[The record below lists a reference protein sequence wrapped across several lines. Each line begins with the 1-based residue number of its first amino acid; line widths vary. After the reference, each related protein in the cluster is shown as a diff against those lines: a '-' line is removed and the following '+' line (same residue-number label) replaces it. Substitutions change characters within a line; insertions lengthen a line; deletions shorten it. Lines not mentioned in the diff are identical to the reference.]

1 MQVRLLSS
9 TLRAFRTIC
18 CDDELLTLSCPI
30 GTSISVELVQYGA
43 KESNDTLQCAY
54 SELDSSYY
62 VPEPT
67 PPALST
73 IDFSVPVP
81 VNATTVTPTA
91 TMAST
96 ELATNDTLTTVERPK
111 DKCTPL
117 YVLQYS
123 ILQTVVEACQKKR
136 RCRIQATPKNFA
148 TAPCPGI
155 HRMVEVNH
163 KCRPFEFRSLVSC
176 EKDIVRLTCGQY
188 TRIAIYSATYGRTA
202 YESSHCSQT
211 AASKEQT
218 CLSEH
223 TSLTL
228 TEICQGR
235 RKCTVAV
242 ESSTFGNPC
251 PENIRVYLK
260 VIYACVSRNVFRERY
275 ITPLEDDEQDE
286 RPYESNELYDEELT
300 PAPNQIEGSAIGKGV
315 STNHNKY
322 AGSSGESAVKAE
334 NIVTF
339 NKDGKLR
346 SMSFCGRYGGT
357 LPNRLKRA
365 ADSRSLPSQINAL
378 PLVCIRCGRAAPL
391 CPPAGTDSS
400 AGSDYSSLLDDGH
413 LLIVSV
419 AVLFFCCV
427 CLSFGALVAYKM
439 KLFQS
444 GNNRCIK
451 ASESTDS
458 HSTPPSYRGPS
469 EDFDLVECM
478 PDTMDAMAVKAAEQ
492 PPPPQT
498 FVQPVVASAPV
509 AHHSTILPAFKFAEP
524 RGGSLSQISTTM
536 FILPNYLMA
545 GPLPG
550 TLSNRRPKDAQG
562 SPLQSGD
569 NLTITLATT
578 DIPGSS
584 SSNINGNNPP
594 ITSKMEVPS
603 PVYYSQH
610 LQPHQHHQ
618 QQQQQHVPYGV
629 STSCGQC
636 TTLGWQPVSG
646 GVIGGGTAA
655 APIYG
660 GKLLPV
666 ENAPSGTTSKT
677 SHPYH
682 RNQSL
687 KSSAGEPEGRPD
699 EGPSAD
705 GGTGAADGGLRLQIN
720 VRHKWTRHMNEPANF
735 RYQLNK

>member
-1 MQVRLLSS
+1 MNSKMLHIIIGFIVIVQRAAGDDLGLLSS

-18 CDDELLTLSCPI
+18 CDDELLNLSCPI
-30 GTSISVELVQYGA
+30 GTSISVELVQYGT
-43 KESNDTLQCAY
+43 KESNETLQCAY

-62 VPEPT
+62 LPEPT
-67 PPALST
+67 TPALST
-73 IDFSVPVP
+73 IDFSVAAQI
-81 VNATTVTPTA
+81 NATSITPTVS
-91 TMAST
+91 TIST
-96 ELATNDTLTTVERPK
+96 EPATNDTLATIERPK

-163 KCRPFEFRSLVSC
+163 KCRPFEFRSLISC

-202 YESSHCSQT
+202 YESSHCTQA

-275 ITPLEDDEQDE
+275 ITPLEDDELDE

-300 PAPNQIEGSAIGKGV
+300 PAPNQIEGSAVGKGAG
-315 STNHNKY
+315 TNHNKY
-322 AGSSGESAVKAE
+322 SGSGESAVKAE

-339 NKDGKLR
+339 NKD
-346 SMSFCGRYGGT
+346 
-357 LPNRLKRA
+357 
-365 ADSRSLPSQINAL
+365 
-378 PLVCIRCGRAAPL
+378 
-391 CPPAGTDSS
+391 AGDSS
-400 AGSDYSSLLDDGH
+400 DGNGQPSLLDDGH
-413 LLIVSV
+413 LLIVGV
-419 AVLFFCCV
+419 AVLFFCFVCV
-427 CLSFGALVAYKM
+427 SFGALLAYKM
-439 KLFQS
+439 KLFRPS
-444 GNNRCIK
+444 SNRCIK
-451 ASESTDS
+451 ASESSDS
-458 HSTPPSYRGPS
+458 HSTPSSYRAPS

-478 PDTMDAMAVKAAEQ
+478 PDTNTMTEKAPEQ
-492 PPPPQT
+492 PPPPPQT
-498 FVQPVVASAPV
+498 FVQPVTASAPV
-509 AHHSTILPAFKFAEP
+509 TAIPTSTILPAFKFAEP
-524 RGGSLSQISTTM
+524 RGSLSQISTTM

-550 TLSNRRPKDAQG
+550 TLSNRRPKDAG
-562 SPLQSGD
+562 SPLPPGD
-569 NLTITLATT
+569 NLTITLAT
-578 DIPGSS
+578 DRPGSS
-584 SSNINGNNPP
+584 SNTTV
-594 ITSKMEVPS
+594 TSRLESPS
-603 PVYYSQH
+603 PAYYSQH
-610 LQPHQHHQ
+610 LQPQHQ
-618 QQQQQHVPYGV
+618 QHHVPYGV
-629 STSCGQC
+629 SASCGQC
-636 TTLGWQPVSG
+636 TALGWQP
-646 GVIGGGTAA
+646 TAG
-655 APIYG
+655 PIYG
-660 GKLLPV
+660 GKLLAV
-666 ENAPSGTTSKT
+666 ENAASATNKP

-687 KSSAGEPEGRPD
+687 KASAGEPEGCTDVGEPG
-699 EGPSAD
+699 ESGGP
-705 GGTGAADGGLRLQIN
+705 GTGMVGSGATLAQSHPFLWLGLRIGL
-720 VRHKWTRHMNEPANF
+720 M
-735 RYQLNK
+735 

>member
-1 MQVRLLSS
+1 MNSKMLHIIIGFIVIVQRAAGDDLGLLSS

-18 CDDELLTLSCPI
+18 CDDELLSLSCPI

-43 KESNDTLQCAY
+43 KESNETVQCAY
-54 SELDSSYY
+54 SEVDSSYY
-62 VPEPT
+62 PPEPT
-67 PPALST
+67 SPALST
-73 IDFSVPVP
+73 IDFSVVG
-81 VNATTVTPTA
+81 VQANATTNTPTA
-91 TMAST
+91 STLST
-96 ELATNDTLTTVERPK
+96 ELATNDTLALPVERPK

-163 KCRPFEFRSLVSC
+163 KCRPFEFRSLISC

-223 TSLTL
+223 TSHTL

-275 ITPLEDDEQDE
+275 ITPLEDDELDE

-300 PAPNQIEGSAIGKGV
+300 PAPNQIEGSAIGKGTG
-315 STNHNKY
+315 TNHNKY
-322 AGSSGESAVKAE
+322 AGSGESAVKAE

-339 NKDGKLR
+339 NKD
-346 SMSFCGRYGGT
+346 
-357 LPNRLKRA
+357 
-365 ADSRSLPSQINAL
+365 
-378 PLVCIRCGRAAPL
+378 
-391 CPPAGTDSS
+391 AGDSS
-400 AGSDYSSLLDDGH
+400 SGGDHSSLLDDGH
-413 LLIVSV
+413 LLIVGV
-419 AVLFFCCV
+419 AVLFFCFVCV
-427 CLSFGALVAYKM
+427 SFGALLAYKM

-444 GNNRCIK
+444 SNNRCIK
-451 ASESTDS
+451 ASESSDS
-458 HSTPPSYRGPS
+458 HSTPSSYRGPS

-478 PDTMDAMAVKAAEQ
+478 PDTNAMTEKVTEQ
-492 PPPPQT
+492 SPLSPPPPPPQT
-498 FVQPVVASAPV
+498 FVPPV
-509 AHHSTILPAFKFAEP
+509 AASGPVTFPSSTMLPAFKFAEP
-524 RGGSLSQISTTM
+524 RGSLSQISTTM

-550 TLSNRRPKDAQG
+550 TLSNRRPKDAG
-562 SPLQSGD
+562 ASPLPPGD
-569 NLTITLATT
+569 NLTITLAT

-584 SSNINGNNPP
+584 SGSTTTTNNAA
-594 ITSKMEVPS
+594 TSRVESPS
-603 PVYYSQH
+603 PAYYSQH
-610 LQPHQHHQ
+610 LQPHH
-618 QQQQQHVPYGV
+618 QQQQHVPYGV

-636 TTLGWQPVSG
+636 TVLGWQSSAG
-646 GVIGGGTAA
+646 GPP
-655 APIYG
+655 PIYG
-660 GKLLPV
+660 GKLLAV
-666 ENAPSGTTSKT
+666 ENPTAAAATSKT

-687 KSSAGEPEGRPD
+687 KASGSEPEGYPDGTRPG
-699 EGPSAD
+699 ECGGMGGA
-705 GGTGAADGGLRLQIN
+705 GGTTTLTQSHPFLWLGLRIGL
-720 VRHKWTRHMNEPANF
+720 M
-735 RYQLNK
+735 

>member
-1 MQVRLLSS
+1 LLSS
-9 TLRAFRTIC
+9 TLHAFRTIC
-18 CDDELLTLSCPI
+18 CDDELLNLSCPI

-43 KESNDTLQCAY
+43 KGR
-54 SELDSSYY
+54 
-62 VPEPT
+62 
-67 PPALST
+67 
-73 IDFSVPVP
+73 
-81 VNATTVTPTA
+81 
-91 TMAST
+91 
-96 ELATNDTLTTVERPK
+96 LATRSTCLIVAM
-111 DKCTPL
+111 
-117 YVLQYS
+117 YS

-163 KCRPFEFRSLVSC
+163 KCRPFEFRSLISC

-275 ITPLEDDEQDE
+275 ITPLEEDEQDE

-300 PAPNQIEGSAIGKGV
+300 PAPNQIEGSAVGKGV

-322 AGSSGESAVKAE
+322 AGSGESAVKAE

-339 NKDGKLR
+339 NKDAGND
-346 SMSFCGRYGGT
+346 SPGG
-357 LPNRLKRA
+357 NE
-365 ADSRSLPSQINAL
+365 
-378 PLVCIRCGRAAPL
+378 
-391 CPPAGTDSS
+391 
-400 AGSDYSSLLDDGH
+400 YSSLLDDGH

-427 CLSFGALVAYKM
+427 CLSFGALFAYKM

-444 GNNRCIK
+444 GGNRCIK

-458 HSTPPSYRGPS
+458 HSTPSSYRGPS

-478 PDTMDAMAVKAAEQ
+478 PDTDAMTAKAAEQ

-498 FVQPVVASAPV
+498 FVQPVVASAS
-509 AHHSTILPAFKFAEP
+509 AHHSAMPGSTILPAFKFGEP
-524 RGGSLSQISTTM
+524 RAGSLSQISSTM

-562 SPLQSGD
+562 SPLPPGD
-569 NLTITLATT
+569 NLTITLATA
-578 DIPGSS
+578 DIPSS
-584 SSNINGNNPP
+584 STSTGGMGPP
-594 ITSKMEVPS
+594 ITSRMEAPS
-603 PVYYSQH
+603 PSYYSQH
-610 LQPHQHHQ
+610 LQPHQQH
-618 QQQQQHVPYGV
+618 HVPYGV

-636 TTLGWQPVSG
+636 TALGWQPAG
-646 GVIGGGTAA
+646 GVMGGGTVAG
-655 APIYG
+655 PLYS

-666 ENAPSGTTSKT
+666 ENQPGATTNKT

-687 KSSAGEPEGRPD
+687 KSSASEPEGQP
-699 EGPSAD
+699 D
-705 GGTGAADGGLRLQIN
+705 GGTEAGGGASDGGLRMVGPGTTLTQSHPFLWLGLKIGL
-720 VRHKWTRHMNEPANF
+720 M
-735 RYQLNK
+735 

>member
-1 MQVRLLSS
+1 MTIFLS
-9 TLRAFRTIC
+9 LN
-18 CDDELLTLSCPI
+18 
-30 GTSISVELVQYGA
+30 TS
-43 KESNDTLQCAY
+43 
-54 SELDSSYY
+54 
-62 VPEPT
+62 
-67 PPALST
+67 
-73 IDFSVPVP
+73 FSHF
-81 VNATTVTPTA
+81 
-91 TMAST
+91 S
-96 ELATNDTLTTVERPK
+96 LAQ
-111 DKCTPL
+111 
-117 YVLQYS
+117 QYS

-300 PAPNQIEGSAIGKGV
+300 PAPNQIEGSAVGKGAGTGG
-315 STNHNKY
+315 TNHNKY
-322 AGSSGESAVKAE
+322 AGSGESAVKAE

-339 NKDGKLR
+339 NKN
-346 SMSFCGRYGGT
+346 GGT
-357 LPNRLKRA
+357 
-365 ADSRSLPSQINAL
+365 D
-378 PLVCIRCGRAAPL
+378 
-391 CPPAGTDSS
+391 GTDGGHST
-400 AGSDYSSLLDDGH
+400 SLLDDGH

-427 CLSFGALVAYKM
+427 CLSFGALFAYKM
-439 KLFQS
+439 KLFQPS
-444 GNNRCIK
+444 GNRCIK

-458 HSTPPSYRGPS
+458 HSTPSSYRGPG

-478 PDTMDAMAVKAAEQ
+478 PDTETMVEKAAEQ
-492 PPPPQT
+492 QPPPPPQT
-498 FVQPVVASAPV
+498 FVQSVVASTPTI
-509 AHHSTILPAFKFAEP
+509 HHSAATLPGSTILPAFKFAEP
-524 RGGSLSQISTTM
+524 RGGTLSQISTTM

-550 TLSNRRPKDAQG
+550 TLPNRGRPKDAG
-562 SPLQSGD
+562 SPLAAGD
-569 NLTITLATT
+569 NLTITLATA

-584 SSNINGNNPP
+584 GNNSGNAP
-594 ITSKMEVPS
+594 ISSKMEAPS
-603 PVYYSQH
+603 AAYYAQH
-610 LQPHQHHQ
+610 LQPHQQH
-618 QQQQQHVPYGV
+618 HVPYGV
-629 STSCGQC
+629 SAQSCGQC
-636 TTLGWQPVSG
+636 TALGWQPAG
-646 GVIGGGTAA
+646 GAIGGGTATG
-655 APIYG
+655 PIYG

-666 ENAPSGTTSKT
+666 EAAPSLAATNKT

-687 KSSAGEPEGRPD
+687 KSSAGEPEAHPN
-699 EGPSAD
+699 EGAKEEQPGTAD
-705 GGTGAADGGLRLQIN
+705 GRTRMVGPGTTLTQSHPFLWLGLKIGL
-720 VRHKWTRHMNEPANF
+720 M
-735 RYQLNK
+735 

>member
-1 MQVRLLSS
+1 MILRLLSS

-18 CDDELLTLSCPI
+18 CDDELLNLSCPI

-43 KESNDTLQCAY
+43 KESNETLQCAY

-62 VPEPT
+62 LPEPT
-67 PPALST
+67 TPALST
-73 IDFSVPVP
+73 IDFSVAVQ
-81 VNATTVTPTA
+81 VNVTSITPTA
-91 TMAST
+91 PTVST
-96 ELATNDTLTTVERPK
+96 ELVTNDTLATVERPK

-223 TSLTL
+223 TSVTL

-275 ITPLEDDEQDE
+275 ITPLEDDELDE

-300 PAPNQIEGSAIGKGV
+300 PAPNQIEGSAVGKAAGA
-315 STNHNKY
+315 NHNKY
-322 AGSSGESAVKAE
+322 AGSGESAVKAE

-339 NKDGKLR
+339 NKDAG
-346 SMSFCGRYGGT
+346 
-357 LPNRLKRA
+357 
-365 ADSRSLPSQINAL
+365 DSTN
-378 PLVCIRCGRAAPL
+378 
-391 CPPAGTDSS
+391 GTDQP
-400 AGSDYSSLLDDGH
+400 SLLDDGH
-413 LLIVSV
+413 LLIVGV
-419 AVLFFCCV
+419 AVLFFCFVCV
-427 CLSFGALVAYKM
+427 SFGALLAYKM
-439 KLFQS
+439 KLFRS
-444 GNNRCIK
+444 NSNRCIK
-451 ASESTDS
+451 ASESSDS
-458 HSTPPSYRGPS
+458 HSTPSSYRAPS

-478 PDTMDAMAVKAAEQ
+478 PDTNAMTEKATER
-492 PPPPQT
+492 PPTPQT
-498 FVQPVVASAPV
+498 YVQPVTASAPV
-509 AHHSTILPAFKFAEP
+509 SALTTSTVLPAFKFGEP
-524 RGGSLSQISTTM
+524 RGSLSQISTTM

-550 TLSNRRPKDAQG
+550 TLSNRRMPKDAG
-562 SPLQSGD
+562 SPLPPGD
-569 NLTITLATT
+569 NLTITLAT

-584 SSNINGNNPP
+584 SNA
-594 ITSKMEVPS
+594 TSRMETPS
-603 PVYYSQH
+603 PAYYSQH
-610 LQPHQHHQ
+610 LQPHQ
-618 QQQQQHVPYGV
+618 QQHVPYGG
-629 STSCGQC
+629 SASCGQC
-636 TTLGWQPVSG
+636 TALGWQPAPGSG
-646 GVIGGGTAA
+646 
-655 APIYG
+655 PIYG
-660 GKLLPV
+660 AKLLAV
-666 ENAPSGTTSKT
+666 ENPASAGTNKT

-687 KSSAGEPEGRPD
+687 KASAGEPEGCT
-699 EGPSAD
+699 SD
-705 GGTGAADGGLRLQIN
+705 GGGPGESGMGTVGSGATLTQSHPFLWLGLKIGL
-720 VRHKWTRHMNEPANF
+720 M
-735 RYQLNK
+735 